1 MIGVAKIRLCYQ
13 VKKIY
18 LISLLV
24 DDNRNN
30 EDYCINHTDLVPTC
44 NDYLLTY
51 FFDHDDDDDITSFYL
66 FTVSNVILDCVSIY
80 KLYYI
85 NKKKKVPATKVV

>member
-51 FFDHDDDDDITSFYL
+51 FFDHNCKSRMYL
-66 FTVSNVILDCVSIY
+66 TVIRMISKGCRIQ
-80 KLYYI
+80 
-85 NKKKKVPATKVV
+85 